1 MNNPKATVTINPQ
14 QVHEL
19 ETDCCQ
25 VKGKQQSRKI
35 WIDLDNTPHV
45 PFFKPIIKGLEQR
58 GYSIQLTG
66 RDAFQVCELAERS
79 GMKIIKVGKHYGKN
93 RIAKIFG
100 LVYRALQLAPYIL
113 PNKPMLG
120 ISHGARSQLLLCN
133 LLNIPTVL
141 LADYEY
147 ARIVPFAKPTW
158 MIVPEII
165 PNAAVC
171 CINDKILKYP
181 GIKENVYA
189 PGFIPDPTLR
199 GSLGLRDMSI
209 VVTVRPPA
217 TEAHYHNPESEELFD
232 RLMTRLNDSEDVQ
245 TILLPRNN
253 MQAEHLTQKH
263 PKWFVDHKTI
273 IPAKAVDGLNLI
285 WQSDLVVSGGGTMNR
300 EAAALG
306 VPVYSIFRGKM
317 GAVDRNLNKD
327 GQLVL
332 IECIE
337 DVDRKIKLEPRDR
350 SPRALL
356 NSTKTLECILDHID
370 YIFRSMKSQRSVFN
384 T

>member
-1 MNNPKATVTINPQ
+1 VATKILHMAQ
-14 QVHEL
+14 HQL
-19 ETDCCQ
+19 
-25 VKGKQQSRKI
+25 KKI

-45 PFFKPIIKGLEQR
+45 PFFQPIIKGLEQR

-66 RDAFQVCELAERS
+66 RDAFQVCELAEHV

-100 LVYRALQLAPYIL
+100 LVYRAIQLAPHIL

-133 LLNIPTVL
+133 FLNIPSVL
-141 LADYEY
+141 LADYEH
-147 ARIVPFAKPTW
+147 ARHVPFAKPTW
-158 MIVPEII
+158 MIVPEVI
-165 PNAAVC
+165 PNDAVC
-171 CINDKILKYP
+171 CADDRILKYP

-189 PGFIPDPTLR
+189 SGFRPDPELREFLRLR
-199 GSLGLRDMSI
+199 GTSI
-209 VVTVRPPA
+209 LVTVRPPA
-217 TEAHYHNPESEELFD
+217 TEAHYHNPESEKLFL
-232 RLMTRLNDSEDVQ
+232 RLMVRLSNSKDVQ
-245 TILLPRNN
+245 TVLLPRNGI
-253 MQAEHLTQKH
+253 QTEQIIKEH
-263 PKWFVDHKTI
+263 PEWFVDRKTI
-273 IPAKAVDGLNLI
+273 IPARAVDGLNLI
-285 WQSDLVVSGGGTMNR
+285 WHSDLVVSGGGTMNR

-332 IECIE
+332 IERIE
-337 DVDRKIKLEPRDR
+337 DVDQKIRLIPRDR
-350 SPRALL
+350 RAIVPP
-356 NSTKTLECILDHID
+356 NSNATLEKIMDHID
-370 YIFRSMKSQRSVFN
+370 YIFRSMKSQGSVVN